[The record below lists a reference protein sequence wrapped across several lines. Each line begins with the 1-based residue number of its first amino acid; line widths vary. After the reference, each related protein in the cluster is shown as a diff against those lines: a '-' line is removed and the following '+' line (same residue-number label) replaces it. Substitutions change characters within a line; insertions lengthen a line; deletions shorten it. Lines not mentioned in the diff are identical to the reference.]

1 MRGRKSNRR
10 VQEML
15 ILKEMLLG
23 LPRKRIELR
32 STGQP
37 RAAVPTKIFLHKL
50 PTGVWK
56 EGTSGPDCHLK
67 AEG

>member
-37 RAAVPTKIFLHKL
+37 RAAVPTQ
-50 PTGVWK
+50 TV
-56 EGTSGPDCHLK
+56 
-67 AEG
+67 AEGECCWRSFRGLRRLRERM